1 MKREPLIIAATSDIA
16 GKFRGKAFPVRQ
28 FEKRLNRGI
37 GWTPTNVQI
46 TCFDSIA
53 ESPYGALG
61 DLVLIPDPETPVEVD
76 FDDGLPAERFVLG
89 DIHETDGTP
98 WECCT
103 RSLLKSAL
111 DRLQEVAGLN
121 IFGAFEH
128 EFHFVTGKCPL
139 GSAYTTAGFRAERQF
154 GEVLVSAIE
163 QAKLVPD
170 TFMKEYGVNQYEVT
184 VGPASGVRIA
194 DHATI
199 LRELVHIVAERLQL
213 NASFTPLRNPE
224 SVGNGVHIHMSIRND
239 VGMPVTYD
247 PTSTH
252 GLSPIAGQF
261 VAGVLKYLDRIVALT
276 APSVVSYKRLTPHR
290 WSASFNNLG
299 YRDREASVR
308 ICPVSDLSD
317 IAKSEQF
324 NFEFRAAD
332 AAASPY
338 LALAAIVHA
347 GAQGIEE
354 GLDCPDVTEEDLSL
368 LSPND
373 LADRGLIR
381 LPQSLESALANFE
394 KDKIVTGWF
403 PQDFAT
409 IYVKHKQGEIA
420 YLADS
425 TEAEI
430 YDAYEAVY

>member
-16 GKFRGKAFPVRQ
+16 GKFRGKAFPLSQ
-28 FEKRLNRGI
+28 FEKRLKRGI

-46 TCFDSIA
+46 TCFDSISD
-53 ESPYGALG
+53 SPYGALG
-61 DLVLIPDPETPVEVD
+61 DLVLIPDPETRVD
-76 FDDGLPAERFVLG
+76 IEFDDGLPKERFVLG

-103 RSLLKSAL
+103 RSILKSAL
-111 DRLQEVAGLN
+111 DRLQDVAGLR

-163 QAKLVPD
+163 QAKLAPD
-170 TFMKEYGVNQYEVT
+170 TFMKEYGINQYEVT
-184 VGPASGVRIA
+184 VGPVLGVRIA
-194 DHATI
+194 DHAAI

-213 NASFTPLRNPE
+213 NASFTPLRHPD
-224 SVGNGVHIHMSIRND
+224 SVGNGVHIHLSIRNEESI
-239 VGMPVTYD
+239 PVTYD
-247 PTSTH
+247 STSPH

-276 APSVVSYKRLTPHR
+276 APSVVSYKRLIPHR

-317 IAKSEQF
+317 VEMSEQF

-338 LALAAIVHA
+338 LALAAIVHS
-347 GAQGIEE
+347 GVQGIQE
-354 GLDCPDVTEEDLSL
+354 GLDYPEVTEEDLSL

-373 LADRGLIR
+373 LAGRGLTR
-381 LPQSLESALANFE
+381 LPQSLETALANFE
-394 KDKIVTGWF
+394 KDRIVTDWF
-403 PQDFAT
+403 PRDFVE

-430 YDAYEAVY
+430 CDAYEAVY